1 MNFLK
6 SVFISG
12 YMMLLV
18 GGSLYGS
25 WLVSQEISLL
35 LGWGLLMT
43 TVPMMAQFTWLMVAK
58 SQARTS
64 KHFLLP
70 QLMAYAGLS
79 LVLTHLDTHSAS
91 LQIATIAIAA
101 CLGLL
106 LYLYW
111 YSSLRRNSAV
121 QLRLAQP
128 LPSIELLGS
137 HGLVNFNQT
146 LGASPV
152 IMLFFRG
159 NWCPL
164 CVAQIKELATQYQ
177 MLQKLGVR
185 VVLISP
191 QSHDNTQALAK
202 KLNVAFEFYTDPN
215 NKAAEQLGLV
225 HPNGLPMGMQILGY
239 DSDTVLP
246 TVLILAPN
254 GKVVW
259 LHQTDN
265 YRVRPEPEIF
275 MQVLREQRLIAQ

>member
-18 GGSLYGS
+18 GGSLYGG
-25 WLVSQEISLL
+25 WLVSQETSLL

-43 TVPMMAQFTWLMVAK
+43 TVPMMAQFTWLMTAK

-64 KHFLLP
+64 KHFPLT
-70 QLMAYAGLS
+70 QLMTYAGLS

-91 LQIATIAIAA
+91 LQIATIAIATS
-101 CLGLL
+101 LGLL

-111 YSSLRRNSAV
+111 YSSLRGSSAV
-121 QLRLAQP
+121 QLRVAQP
-128 LPSIELLGS
+128 LPSIELLGN

-164 CVAQIKELATQYQ
+164 CMAQIKELATQYQ
-177 MLQKLGVR
+177 LLQKLGVR

-225 HPNGLPMGMQILGY
+225 HPNGLPMGMQMLGY

-246 TVLILAPN
+246 TVVILAPN

>member
-1 MNFLK
+1 
-6 SVFISG
+6 
-12 YMMLLV
+12 
-18 GGSLYGS
+18 
-25 WLVSQEISLL
+25 
-35 LGWGLLMT
+35 
-43 TVPMMAQFTWLMVAK
+43 
-58 SQARTS
+58 
-64 KHFLLP
+64 
-70 QLMAYAGLS
+70 
-79 LVLTHLDTHSAS
+79 
-91 LQIATIAIAA
+91 
-101 CLGLL
+101 
-106 LYLYW
+106 
-111 YSSLRRNSAV
+111 
-121 QLRLAQP
+121 
-128 LPSIELLGS
+128 
-137 HGLVNFNQT
+137 
-146 LGASPV
+146 
-152 IMLFFRG
+152 
-159 NWCPL
+159 
-164 CVAQIKELATQYQ
+164 LATQYQ

-275 MQVLREQRLIAQ
+275 MQVLREQSLIAQ